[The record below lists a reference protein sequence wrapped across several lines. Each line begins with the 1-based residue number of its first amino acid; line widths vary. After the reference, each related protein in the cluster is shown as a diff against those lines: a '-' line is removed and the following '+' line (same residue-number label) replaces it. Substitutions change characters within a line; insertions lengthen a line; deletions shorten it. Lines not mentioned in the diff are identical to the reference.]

1 VNSGRER
8 ADTSEV
14 RQPTDS
20 YFVKLGE
27 DSYSGNGP
35 NNRAPVG
42 RTGLGTEARPTKRRR
57 RPPRARVVLITVLVI
72 GLGSWT
78 YWASQRPG
86 GVSGTVNGWIDH
98 VRGKVDSVSTDPDL
112 AKARRFF
119 NGQYT
124 ATNAYPSMSD
134 SDLAAAG
141 IGVGV
146 DVSWCSSQ
154 AVVIQGASG
163 GGTVSRLLLSGHDLG
178 EVTGK
183 YGCPTDLR
191 KPLPWKLPVTR

>member
-1 VNSGRER
+1 VNSRRER
-8 ADTSEV
+8 ADTCVV

-27 DSYSGNGP
+27 DPYGGNGP
-35 NNRAPVG
+35 NNRAAVG
-42 RTGLGTEARPTKRRR
+42 RTGLGFAAPNTKRRR
-57 RPPRARVVLITVLVI
+57 RRRPRGRVVLIMVLVI
-72 GLGSWT
+72 GLGSWA

-119 NGQYT
+119 TGQYV
-124 ATNAYPSMSD
+124 ATNAYPQMSE
-134 SDLAAAG
+134 SDLAGAG

-146 DVSWCSSQ
+146 DVEWCNSQ

-163 GGTVSRLLLSGHDLG
+163 GGTVSRLLLAGHDFG
-178 EVTGK
+178 ELTGK
-183 YGCPTDLR
+183 YGCPADLS
-191 KPLPWKLPVTR
+191 KPLPWKRA

>member
-8 ADTSEV
+8 ADTREV
-14 RQPTDS
+14 RQSTDP

-27 DSYSGNGP
+27 DPYTGNGP

-42 RTGLGTEARPTKRRR
+42 RTGLGTESRPTRRRRRR
-57 RPPRARVVLITVLVI
+57 RPRVRVILITLLVA

-86 GVSGTVNGWIDH
+86 GVSGTVNSWIDH

-112 AKARRFF
+112 AKARRYF
-119 NGQYT
+119 NGQYA
-124 ATNAYPSMSD
+124 ATSAYPNMSE
-134 SDLAAAG
+134 SDLAGAG
-141 IGVGV
+141 IGVGI

-163 GGTVSRLLLSGHDLG
+163 GGTVSRLLLAGHDLG

-183 YGCPTDLR
+183 YGCPADMR
-191 KPLPWKLPVTR
+191 KPLPWKLATK

>member
-1 VNSGRER
+1 MNSRRER
-8 ADTSEV
+8 ADTSDV

-27 DSYSGNGP
+27 EPYGVSGP

-42 RTGLGTEARPTKRRR
+42 RAGLGNAVTGAKRRR
-57 RPPRARVVLITVLVI
+57 RRRPRGRVILITLLVV

-78 YWASQRPG
+78 YWAEQRPG

-112 AKARRFF
+112 AKARRYF

-124 ATNAYPSMSD
+124 AANAYPEMSE
-134 SDLAAAG
+134 SDLAGAG

-146 DVSWCSSQ
+146 SVVWCSSQ
-154 AVVIQGASG
+154 AIVLQGASG
-163 GGTVSRLLLSGHDLG
+163 GGTVSRLLVSGHDLG
-178 EVTGK
+178 DVDGRH
-183 YGCPTDLR
+183 GCPSDLA
-191 KPLPWKLPVTR
+191 KPLPWKRA